1 MAKSKKI
8 QMPAG
13 IRNKLMAAVSM
24 LLVSTIMMVSTTYA
38 WFTLSTAPEVTGIT
52 TSVGANGNLEMAL
65 LTSGKIGEN
74 DEVEIPDTFGDLSKI
89 SSAVG
94 DSSSA
99 AGKTALTANITWGN
113 LVDLSDTSYGLDTIN
128 LMPARLN
135 VANEKLVTANLLKTA
150 VYGKDGRVDHLDA
163 NTYSTVKDANG
174 WSFDSNKQTY
184 GVRAIGAN
192 DNLTPQ
198 QSGLMQAK
206 SAYTT
211 NLNAAKSTMR
221 TSMVTNGDNLAN
233 AVAALAMENNQA
245 LTNDQKTAIKQMV
258 NDTLTALG
266 QLDTAYVQVL
276 AAAASTLDSTQYAA
290 ATGALKGKT
299 SYAEAKEALEALT
312 GTTVSE
318 PGALTTAV
326 EKLKSEKTAVQ
337 TAKAGIEA
345 AGATDEN
352 YKTALKALVEPK
364 NVLINGYKAGKSD
377 DDGYIMNSAG
387 EIAPDFMS
395 KYAAAGGLMVEM
407 PDGSGV
413 FAYIGSVAGNYSAN
427 VTIAEFVYNSIKLYN
442 VPATMQTTAAKDT
455 SIDNALSA
463 ITANGTTTGAT
474 ALSDTFGYALD
485 FAFRTNAANSY
496 LQLQTEAAQRVYTDS
511 TSTQTQGNGS
521 TMTFKSADTS
531 FTGEKVKSLMKAI
544 RVGFVDPSEGT
555 IYGVAAL
562 GDINVAGEDYTGK
575 LYLQNYT
582 FDTDG
587 KLTTNGNKTNTE
599 DAEQDESKALMA
611 MQQNT
616 AQKMTVIVWLDG
628 DSVDNG
634 DVANAAQS
642 ITGKLNLQ
650 FSSSAELVPM
660 KNTALKNLTE
670 SETSTT
676 KALTGIEITE
686 QPTKTTYNV
695 GEKFSAEGM
704 VVSAKY
710 SDNSTATVTSYTC
723 APTEALTAENNTI
736 TVSYAEG
743 GVTKTATVTISVS

>member
-1 MAKSKKI
+1 MAKSKKVR
-8 QMPAG
+8 MPAG
-13 IRNKLMAAVSM
+13 VRNKLMAAVSM

-65 LTSGKIGEN
+65 LNT
-74 DEVEIPDTFGDLSKI
+74 DTFADMSTI
-89 SSAVG
+89 TSAVG

-99 AGKTALTANITWGN
+99 AGKSALTANITWGN
-113 LVDLSDTSYGLDTIN
+113 LVELSDESYGQNTIN

-174 WSFDSNKQTY
+174 WSFDAAKQTY

-221 TSMVTNGDNLAN
+221 TSMETNGNDLAG
-233 AVAALAMENNQA
+233 AVSALAMGSNNA
-245 LTNDQKTAIKQMV
+245 LTDAQKTAITQMV
-258 NDTLTALG
+258 DNTLTALG

-276 AAAASTLDSTQYAA
+276 AAAASTLDSTQYLA

-299 SYAEAKEALEALT
+299 SYAEAKAALEALAD
-312 GTTVSE
+312 TTVSE
-318 PGALTTAV
+318 PEALATAV
-326 EKLKSEKTAVQ
+326 ASLETQKTNVQ
-337 TAKAGIEA
+337 NAKTSIA
-345 AGATDEN
+345 ASGATDDD
-352 YKTALKALVEPK
+352 YKGALRALVEPSK
-364 NVLINGYKAGKSD
+364 VLINGYKAGKAPVGDTS
-377 DDGYIMNSAG
+377 G
-387 EIAPDFMS
+387 EYVMDSGGNIASDFMS
-395 KYAAAGGLMVEM
+395 RYAAAGGLMVQM

-413 FAYIGSVAGNYSAN
+413 FAYIGSVAGNYSAS
-427 VTIAEFVYNSIKLYN
+427 VTITSFIYGSIELSN
-442 VPATMQTTAAKDT
+442 VPATMQTTATKDT
-455 SIDNALSA
+455 NIDNALSA
-463 ITANGTTTGAT
+463 INANGTTTGAT

-511 TSTQTQGNGS
+511 TSTLTQGNGS
-521 TMTFKSADTS
+521 TMTFKSVDAS
-531 FTGEKVKSLMKAI
+531 FTGEKVKSLMQAI
-544 RVGFVDPSEGT
+544 RVAFVNPDNGT
-555 IYGVAAL
+555 VYGIAAL
-562 GDINVAGEDYTGK
+562 GDITVEGENYTGK

-582 FDTDG
+582 FDTEG
-587 KLTTNGNKTNTE
+587 KLTTTGNKANADGT
-599 DAEQDESKALMA
+599 EQDESKALMA

-628 DSVDNG
+628 DTVSNG
-634 DVANAAQS
+634 DVANAQQS
-642 ITGKLNLQ
+642 ITGSLNLQ

-660 KNTALKNLTE
+660 QNTALKNLTA
-670 SETSTT
+670 SEKT
-676 KALTGIEITE
+676 LTGIEITTP
-686 QPTKTTYNV
+686 PTKTAYTA
-695 GEKFSAEGM
+695 GETFSAEGM
-704 VVSAKY
+704 VVKAKY
-710 SDNSTATVTSYTC
+710 SDSTEKEVTGYTC
-723 APTEALTAENNTI
+723 TPAEALTAENTTI
-736 TVSYAEG
+736 TVSYTEG
-743 GVTKTATVTISVS
+743 TVTKTATVTITVS

>member
-1 MAKSKKI
+1 MAKSKKAR
-8 QMPAG
+8 MPAG

-65 LTSGKIGEN
+65 LTSG
-74 DEVEIPDTFGDLSKI
+74 DEAKSILNTYEDMTRI

-99 AGKTALTANITWGN
+99 AGNTALTENITWGN

-163 NTYSTVKDANG
+163 STYSAVKDANG
-174 WSFDSNKQTY
+174 WSFDASKQTY

-221 TSMVTNGDNLAN
+221 TSMKTYGNDLAG
-233 AVAALAMENNQA
+233 AVSALAMGSDNA
-245 LTNDQKTAIKQMV
+245 LTVAQKNAITHMV
-258 NDTLTALG
+258 DDTLTALG

-276 AAAASTLDSTQYAA
+276 AAAASTLDSTQYATA
-290 ATGALKGKT
+290 IGALTGKT
-299 SYAEAKEALEALT
+299 SYAEAKEALVGLT
-312 GTTVSE
+312 GTAVSE
-318 PGALTTAV
+318 PEALATAV
-326 EKLKSEKTAVQ
+326 ATLGRQKTTVQ
-337 TAKAGIEA
+337 TAKTAIVKSDV
-345 AGATDEN
+345 TDAD
-352 YKTALKALVEPK
+352 YKDALKALVEPSK
-364 NVLINGYKAGKSD
+364 VLINGYKAGKLD
-377 DDGYIMNSAG
+377 EDGYIMNAEG
-387 EIAPDFMS
+387 VIDPNFMN
-395 KYAAAGGLMVEM
+395 KYTAAGGLMVQM

-413 FAYIGSVAGNYSAN
+413 FAYIGSVAGNYSAS
-427 VTIAEFVYNSIKLYN
+427 VTITSFNYSTITLSN
-442 VPATMQTTAAKDT
+442 VPATMQTTATKDT

-463 ITANGTTTGAT
+463 IPANGTTTGAT

-511 TSTQTQGNGS
+511 TSTLTQGNGS
-521 TMTFKSADTS
+521 TMTFKSVDAS
-531 FTGEKVKSLMKAI
+531 FTGEKVKSLMQAI
-544 RVGFVDPSEGT
+544 RVAFVNPDDGT
-555 IYGVAAL
+555 VYGIAAL
-562 GDINVAGEDYTGK
+562 GDITVESENYTGK

-582 FDTDG
+582 FDTEG
-587 KLTTNGNKTNTE
+587 KLTTTGNKVNADGT
-599 DAEQDESKALMA
+599 EQDESKALMA

-628 DSVDNG
+628 DNVSNG
-634 DVANAAQS
+634 DVANAEKS
-642 ITGKLNLQ
+642 ITGSLNLQ
-650 FSSSAELVPM
+650 FSSSATLVPM

-670 SETSTT
+670 TNTPGGETTGDTT
-676 KALTGIEITE
+676 EEVG
-686 QPTKTTYNV
+686 QP
-695 GEKFSAEGM
+695 
-704 VVSAKY
+704 
-710 SDNSTATVTSYTC
+710 
-723 APTEALTAENNTI
+723 
-736 TVSYAEG
+736 
-743 GVTKTATVTISVS
+743 

>member
-65 LTSGKIGEN
+65 LTSGKTGEN
-74 DEVEIPDTFGDLSKI
+74 NEAEIPDTFGDLSKI

-135 VANEKLVTANLLKTA
+135 VANGKLVTANLLKTA
-150 VYGKDGRVDHLDA
+150 VYGKDGRVDRLDA
-163 NTYSTVKDANG
+163 NTYSAVKDANG
-174 WSFDSNKQTY
+174 WSFDTTKQTY

-221 TSMVTNGDNLAN
+221 TSMVTNGNELAN
-233 AVAALAMENNQA
+233 AVSALAMGA
-245 LTNDQKTAIKQMV
+245 DKTLTEGQKTAITNMV

-290 ATGALKGKT
+290 ATGALTGKT
-299 SYAEAKEALEALT
+299 SYAEAKAALEGVA
-312 GTTVSE
+312 GTTVLE
-318 PGALTTAV
+318 PPALAAAV
-326 EKLKSEKTAVQ
+326 ETLNDQKDAVQ
-337 TAKAGIEA
+337 TAKEGIEA
-345 AGATDEN
+345 ESAMDEN

-364 NVLINGYKAGKSD
+364 NVLINGYKAGKAPESD
-377 DDGYIMNSAG
+377 TSGGYVMDSAG
-387 EIAPDFMS
+387 NIASDFMS

-413 FAYIGSVAGNYSAN
+413 FAYIGSVAGNYSASVMITSFN
-427 VTIAEFVYNSIKLYN
+427 YSSITLSN
-442 VPATMQTTAAKDT
+442 VPATMQTTANKDT

-521 TMTFKSADTS
+521 TMTFQSADTS

-599 DAEQDESKALMA
+599 GTEQDESKALMA

-670 SETSTT
+670 TNTPGGGDTSSET
-676 KALTGIEITE
+676 
-686 QPTKTTYNV
+686 
-695 GEKFSAEGM
+695 GE
-704 VVSAKY
+704 VQR
-710 SDNSTATVTSYTC
+710 
-723 APTEALTAENNTI
+723 P
-736 TVSYAEG
+736 
-743 GVTKTATVTISVS
+743 

>member
-65 LTSGKIGEN
+65 LTSGKTGEN
-74 DEVEIPDTFGDLSKI
+74 NEAEIPDTFGDLSKI

-135 VANEKLVTANLLKTA
+135 VANGKLVTANLLKTA
-150 VYGKDGRVDHLDA
+150 VYGKDGRVDRLDA
-163 NTYSTVKDANG
+163 NTYSAVKDANG
-174 WSFDSNKQTY
+174 WSFDTTKQTY

-221 TSMVTNGDNLAN
+221 TSMVTNGNELAN
-233 AVAALAMENNQA
+233 AVSALAMGA
-245 LTNDQKTAIKQMV
+245 DKTLTEGQKTAITNMV

-290 ATGALKGKT
+290 ATGALTGKT
-299 SYAEAKEALEALT
+299 SYAEAKAALEGVA
-312 GTTVSE
+312 GTTVLE
-318 PGALTTAV
+318 PPALAAAV
-326 EKLKSEKTAVQ
+326 ETLNDQKDAVQ
-337 TAKAGIEA
+337 TAKEGIEA
-345 AGATDEN
+345 ESAMDEN

-364 NVLINGYKAGKSD
+364 NVLINGYKAGKAPESD
-377 DDGYIMNSAG
+377 TSGGYVMDSAG
-387 EIAPDFMS
+387 NIASDFMS

-413 FAYIGSVAGNYSAN
+413 FAYIGSVAGNYSASVMITSFN
-427 VTIAEFVYNSIKLYN
+427 YSSITLSN
-442 VPATMQTTAAKDT
+442 VPATMQTTANKDT

-521 TMTFKSADTS
+521 TMTFQSADTS

-599 DAEQDESKALMA
+599 GTEQDESKALMA

-670 SETSTT
+670 TNTPGGGDTSSET
-676 KALTGIEITE
+676 
-686 QPTKTTYNV
+686 
-695 GEKFSAEGM
+695 GE
-704 VVSAKY
+704 
-710 SDNSTATVTSYTC
+710 DQR
-723 APTEALTAENNTI
+723 P
-736 TVSYAEG
+736 
-743 GVTKTATVTISVS
+743 

>member
-74 DEVEIPDTFGDLSKI
+74 SKVEIPDTFGDLSKI

-135 VANEKLVTANLLKTA
+135 VANGKLVTANLLKTA
-150 VYGKDGRVDHLDA
+150 VYGKDGRVDRLDA
-163 NTYSTVKDANG
+163 NTYSAVKDANG

-221 TSMVTNGDNLAN
+221 TSMETNGDELAN
-233 AVAALAMENNQA
+233 AVSALAMGAGET
-245 LTNDQKTAIKQMV
+245 LTDGQKDAITSMV
-258 NDTLTALG
+258 NDTLTALN
-266 QLDTAYVQVL
+266 QLDMAYVQVL
-276 AAAASTLDSTQYAA
+276 AAAASTLESTQYAA
-290 ATGALKGKT
+290 ATGALTGKT
-299 SYAEAKEALEALT
+299 SYAEAKDALEGLT

-318 PGALTTAV
+318 PAALVTAV
-326 EKLKSEKTAVQ
+326 ETLNDKKAAVQ

-345 AGATDEN
+345 ESATDEN
-352 YKTALKALVEPK
+352 YKTALKALVEPNK
-364 NVLINGYKAGKSD
+364 VLINGYKAGKATESD
-377 DDGYIMNSAG
+377 TSGGYVMDSAG
-387 EIAPDFMS
+387 NIASDFMS
-395 KYAAAGGLMVEM
+395 KYAAAGGLMVQM

-413 FAYIGSVAGNYSAN
+413 FAYIGSVAGNYSASVMITSFN
-427 VTIAEFVYNSIKLYN
+427 YGSITLSN
-442 VPATMQTTAAKDT
+442 VPATMQTTANKNT

-521 TMTFKSADTS
+521 TMTFQSADTS

-575 LYLQNYT
+575 LYLQDYT

-587 KLTTNGNKTNTE
+587 KLTTIGNKTNIQGT
-599 DAEQDESKALMA
+599 DQDESKALMA

-670 SETSTT
+670 TNTPGGGGDASSET
-676 KALTGIEITE
+676 GEGQ
-686 QPTKTTYNV
+686 QP
-695 GEKFSAEGM
+695 
-704 VVSAKY
+704 
-710 SDNSTATVTSYTC
+710 
-723 APTEALTAENNTI
+723 
-736 TVSYAEG
+736 
-743 GVTKTATVTISVS
+743 